1 MPGEHVEVGR
11 ICWSA
16 TLPFV
21 RLFSTFGRAI
31 SIWPLTLGFL
41 AVTVIY
47 LAGRI
52 LDAIWLAAG
61 AGVLVSPDAT
71 MPNEVHAFAAYD
83 RNGYEQWVVQT
94 RAAASDARVA
104 ADGIDRTALD
114 AELSEFRNWIDQRL
128 DAGLRQ
134 LDQDTSRSDAD
145 KSQTRREL
153 RIAADVLRV
162 VAGGKSAAVFG
173 GQSPADAFGRLLAA
187 GGQAGDAGVAR
198 EQARYGGLL
207 NQLETLAAARAVEA
221 RGPFIALLEFEISCF
236 ASAIQGVCTGRIGF
250 DSPGD
255 VQRPAMV
262 ASIVHGAR
270 GVLWLARERLFLAV
284 LVAAVV
290 IVSLGYFGG
299 AICRIAAVKSA
310 RDEALPLTSAL
321 AFSREKLS
329 SLVAAPL
336 LPLGIFVGVGLLMAL
351 ASIFAAV
358 PGLNVLTGLLYVLA
372 LLGGVALVFTL
383 VGVVFGFPL
392 MFPTIAVEGSDA
404 FDAVQRSLGYVYQRA
419 WSVGFYSMILAI
431 YGGISFVVVRLL
443 AMLLLKLTNSATG
456 LGMSLFGALHSTYT
470 QTLRPLDA
478 MWHMPAWQDLPLLPS
493 ADGPAFWGEFAVAPL
508 GATEAA
514 TAFLLALWVFLVVGL
529 VGGFVVSLFHCGA
542 TEMYLLLRRE
552 VDAVDYDE
560 IYYEGSTEEPA
571 EAPPVTAPPASDPDA
586 GAASPP
592 AA

>member
-16 TLPFV
+16 TLPFI

-41 AVTVIY
+41 AVTAIY

-71 MPNEVHAFAAYD
+71 IPNEIHAFAAYD
-83 RNGYEQWVVQT
+83 RNGYEQWNVQT
-94 RAAASDARVA
+94 RAANGDARA
-104 ADGIDRTALD
+104 AAEAIDRNAMD

-134 LDQDTSRSDAD
+134 VDQDTSRSDAD
-145 KSQTRREL
+145 RSQAQREL

-173 GQSPADAFGRLLAA
+173 GRAPADAFGRLLAA
-187 GGQAGDAGVAR
+187 GGQAGEAGVAR
-198 EQARYGGLL
+198 EQSRYGGLL

-221 RGPFIALLEFEISCF
+221 RGPFIALLEFEISCL

-255 VQRPAMV
+255 VQRPAML
-262 ASIVHGAR
+262 ASVVHGAR
-270 GVLWLARERLFLAV
+270 GVLWLVRERFLLA
-284 LVAAVV
+284 LLLAAVV
-290 IVSLGYFGG
+290 LLSVGYFGG
-299 AICRIAAVKSA
+299 AICRIAAVQSA
-310 RDEALPLTSAL
+310 RDEALPLGSAL
-321 AFSREKLS
+321 RFAREKLS

-336 LPLGIFVGVGLLMAL
+336 LPLGIFAGIGLLMAL

-358 PGLNVLTGLLYVLA
+358 PGLNVLTGLLYILA

-419 WSVGFYSMILAI
+419 WSVGFYSIVLAV

-456 LGMSLFGALHSTYT
+456 LGMSLFGALHSSHTR
-470 QTLRPLDA
+470 TLRPLDA

-508 GATEAA
+508 GATESA

-529 VGGFVVSLFHCGA
+529 VGGFVMSLFHCGA

-560 IYYEGSTEEPA
+560 IYFEGTPEEPA
-571 EAPPVTAPPASDPDA
+571 AESPPVTAPAGSDA